1 MEVSLACNEKM
12 WSVEEDEG
20 NGTASSSAASS
31 TCPSSGATD
40 DLNFDGL
47 KSVVDR
53 RYVSLENA
61 SSVGQLQDAS
71 LVLN

>member
-1 MEVSLACNEKM
+1 MSLACNEKM

-31 TCPSSGATD
+31 SSSGTTD

>member
-20 NGTASSSAASS
+20 NGSTASSSAASS
-31 TCPSSGATD
+31 SSGATD

-53 RYVSLENA
+53 R
-61 SSVGQLQDAS
+61 
-71 LVLN
+71 

>member
-12 WSVEEDEG
+12 WSAEEDEG

-31 TCPSSGATD
+31 SSGATD

-53 RYVSLENA
+53 R
-61 SSVGQLQDAS
+61 
-71 LVLN
+71 

>member
-12 WSVEEDEG
+12 WSAEEDEG

-31 TCPSSGATD
+31 SSSGATD

-53 RYVSLENA
+53 R
-61 SSVGQLQDAS
+61 
-71 LVLN
+71 

>member
-12 WSVEEDEG
+12 WSEEDEG

-31 TCPSSGATD
+31 SSGATD

-53 RYVSLENA
+53 R
-61 SSVGQLQDAS
+61 
-71 LVLN
+71 

>member
-12 WSVEEDEG
+12 WSAEEDEG

-53 RYVSLENA
+53 R
-61 SSVGQLQDAS
+61 
-71 LVLN
+71 

>member
-20 NGTASSSAASS
+20 NGSTASSSAASS
-31 TCPSSGATD
+31 SSSGATD

-53 RYVSLENA
+53 R
-61 SSVGQLQDAS
+61 
-71 LVLN
+71 